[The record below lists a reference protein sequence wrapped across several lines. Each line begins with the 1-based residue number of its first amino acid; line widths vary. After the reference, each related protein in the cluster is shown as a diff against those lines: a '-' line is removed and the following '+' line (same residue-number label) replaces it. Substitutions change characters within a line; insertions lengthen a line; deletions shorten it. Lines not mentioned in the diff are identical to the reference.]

1 MRTVTGVVGVLV
13 LGMVA
18 GAIPALGQEG
28 PAKIVGVIH
37 EVNPAA
43 GVLIVREAMKGT
55 VAQRSIE
62 LGPQTRVLRS
72 GRDSAHGIVDR
83 PAAPDQLRP
92 GDYVVVTATRD
103 GDRLRAVEVRVT
115 RGAEG

>member
-1 MRTVTGVVGVLV
+1 MKGALRLVGVLV

-37 EVNPAA
+37 EVNPEA
-43 GVLIVREAMKGT
+43 GVLVVREAMKGT

-62 LGPQTRVLRS
+62 LGPETRVLRS
-72 GRDSAHGIVDR
+72 GRDSAHRIVDR
-83 PAAPDQLRP
+83 PAAPDQLRR
-92 GDYVVVTATRD
+92 GDYVVVTTTRD
-103 GDRLRAVEVRVT
+103 GGRLRALEVRVT